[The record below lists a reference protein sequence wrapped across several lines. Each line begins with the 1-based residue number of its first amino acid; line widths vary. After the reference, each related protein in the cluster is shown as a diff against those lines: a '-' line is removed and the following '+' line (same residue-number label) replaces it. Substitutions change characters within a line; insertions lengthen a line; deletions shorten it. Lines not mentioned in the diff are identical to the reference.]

1 MSIHQDN
8 LSIRMARDTDTQQL
22 LGIYAPFIRDTAVSF
37 EYEVPSATMFWERI
51 AEVLSYCPWLVCEM
65 NGEIAGYAYA
75 GNHRKRVAYQWTTE
89 VSVYISPGYKRRGV
103 GRGLYT
109 ALIALLRL
117 QGYKNALAG
126 ITLPN
131 EASEC
136 FHTTMG
142 FQPVGVYHNVGFKL
156 GQWQDVGWWEL
167 SINEMDHLPSP
178 PKTLEAIQGTE
189 AWESALQAGV
199 AHLKI

>member
-1 MSIHQDN
+1 MLQQDS
-8 LSIRMARDTDTQQL
+8 LPIRLVRNTDTQQL
-22 LGIYAPFIRDTAVSF
+22 LEIYAPFIRDTAVSF
-37 EYEVPSATMFWERI
+37 EYEVPSATMFWERM
-51 AEVLSYCPWLVCEM
+51 ADVLTYCPWLVCEM

-75 GNHRKRVAYQWTTE
+75 SAHRKRVAYQWSTE
-89 VSVYISPGYKRRGV
+89 VSVYVSPDYQRRGV
-103 GRGLYT
+103 AWGLYT
-109 ALIALLRL
+109 TLIELLRH

-131 EASEC
+131 EASER
-136 FHTTMG
+136 FHTAMG
-142 FQPVGVYHNVGFKL
+142 FRPVGVYHHVGFKL

-167 SINEMDHLPSP
+167 SINEMDHPPSP
-178 PKTLEAIQGTE
+178 PKIPAAIQGTE